1 MIKLVIKKASDLRS
15 EIWDPRFFERGL
27 MKVLTQDHAG
37 QLSLAGCSN
46 PIAGIYGSFYTHS
59 WKFRPLHSHVIACHG
74 KCFQIVYCSLPS
86 PPLYGKYVAVRF
98 HWLAVW
104 QCGWTPLS
112 GLSSLR
118 FAHGCSWWMH
128 RPERHL
134 PWHSSLLMSL
144 RGCRVR
150 LAFLQQWNANSSFCQ
165 YFVHRTKLLP

>member
-1 MIKLVIKKASDLRS
+1 
-15 EIWDPRFFERGL
+15 

-37 QLSLAGCSN
+37 QLSLAGCPN

-59 WKFRPLHSHVIACHG
+59 WKFRPLHSHLIACHG

-104 QCGWTPLS
+104 QCVGEHHS
-112 GLSSLR
+112 Q
-118 FAHGCSWWMH
+118 GCQVYALHMAAVDRWLH
-128 RPERHL
+128 RPQRHL
-134 PWHSSLLMSL
+134 PRHSSQLMSV

-150 LAFLQQWNANSSFCQ
+150 LAFLQQWNANSRFCQ
-165 YFVHRTKLLP
+165 YFGHRTKLLP